1 MPDNP
6 ILKNDYFKDHLQMAV
21 SVRSQLSFILRFLS
35 INLIFA
41 QAVVRRCSVKKVLS
55 EISQNLHENTCA
67 RVFQSFLRPT
77 ILLKRVPGTSVFL

>member
-41 QAVVRRCSVKKVLS
+41 QAVVRRCSGKKMS

-67 RVFQSFLRPT
+67 RVFQSFLRQT
-77 ILLKRVPGTSVFL
+77 ILLKSVPGTSVFL

>member
-6 ILKNDYFKDHLQMAV
+6 ILKNDYFKDHLPMTA

-35 INLIFA
+35 INFIFA

-55 EISQNLHENTCA
+55 EILQNLHETHVPEFS
-67 RVFQSFLRPT
+67 RVSSGLPFY
-77 ILLKRVPGTSVFL
+77 